1 MCRIK
6 HCKPLTSV
14 FSPKISLH
22 AYAPPFVS
30 TKRGRGGY
38 LTDVVANDFLK
49 MLQEAG
55 WTHMMEIQYRAI
67 PLLLEMRDLLGAAK
81 TGSGKTLA
89 FLIPAVELL
98 NKLHFMPRNG
108 GSLSLSPSLSPSL
121 PPSLYLSLSL
131 LLFLTLE

>member
-1 MCRIK
+1 
-6 HCKPLTSV
+6 
-14 FSPKISLH
+14 
-22 AYAPPFVS
+22 
-30 TKRGRGGY
+30 
-38 LTDVVANDFLK
+38 
-49 MLQEAG
+49 
-55 WTHMMEIQYRAI
+55 MMEIQYRAI

-121 PPSLYLSLSL
+121 PPSLYLSLSPPP
-131 LLFLTLE
+131 LFDPRISNVFGSTTRTRENGWVV